1 MTKEELEQAKR
12 ANAQNLG
19 WRRGQRKAWTVEVD
33 KTSLAVPGELSFTD
47 RVKEAELEAK
57 RMDREDR
64 RKQDPTGLGI
74 WGADESIDEVVRRQN
89 QR

>member
-12 ANAQNLG
+12 VNAQNLG
-19 WRRGQRKAWTVEVD
+19 WRRGQRKAWTVDVD

-47 RVKEAELEAK
+47 RVKEAQIERA

-64 RKQDPTGLGI
+64 RREDPTGLGV
-74 WGADESIDEVVRRQN
+74 WGGDERIEDVVRRQN